1 MDRGVWRAAIYGVT
15 KSHTRLRMHTLQTVS
30 TIHPFPHKSLGFEI
44 RLRLLRITSPYIL
57 SPVTLFLRL
66 WDGSSSDVYSS
77 HWPIPC

>member
-1 MDRGVWRAAIYGVT
+1 MDGGVWQATVYGVT
-15 KSHTRLRMHTLQTVS
+15 KSRTQLRMRTLQTVS
-30 TIHPFPHKSLGFEI
+30 TVHPFPHKSLSFEI

-66 WDGSSSDVYSS
+66 WDGSSSDV